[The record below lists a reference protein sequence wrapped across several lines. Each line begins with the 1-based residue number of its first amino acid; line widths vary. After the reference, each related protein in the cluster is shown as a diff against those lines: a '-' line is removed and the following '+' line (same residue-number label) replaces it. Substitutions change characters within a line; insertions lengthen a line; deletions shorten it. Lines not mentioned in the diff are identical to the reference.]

1 MPINCH
7 RLYPYVI
14 FSRQTGKQNDFY
26 IKNLTGNIIGHMEVC
41 DTQTALVHLWNS
53 IQNHDIK

>member
-41 DTQTALVHLWNS
+41 DTQTALVHL
-53 IQNHDIK
+53 